1 VANELNWLP
10 NLVSGVSLWRLVGD
24 LNDPRF
30 MDGRL
35 LAPETEG
42 PDTLPTD
49 VRWNTGDAIPL
60 PTART
65 SHPEAVE
72 TAIAEFRACLARVEK
87 ELANKESPFHKFK
100 DAFVVP
106 SAETGESYYFDPTD
120 KKLRVANWGAS
131 PRAIGGSGS
140 FLGMGSLAQLFAP
153 AAAAAILAAP
163 VAAAAAEPPKEATKP
178 PEEEEKKPKEE
189 AKKGERSL
197 LAAIVI
203 AALLALLV
211 ALFLW
216 KFRDCND
223 RGAAIDAGG
232 DALADSA
239 LSDGSADSGPDGGT
253 DSGLDGGSD
262 ASDGGD
268 AGDSGADASDGGD
281 AGTLA
286 EDDDVLIDETD
297 VQSEVSVDSDTSLSG
312 ASKTYST
319 SKGKLTVAGGGK
331 GKLGKT
337 PGRHR
342 VYVAKDAVAWR
353 VASGK
358 EKVVRTLDEGHR
370 FDAWVGEG
378 ASFEGVRVEYKDAAG
393 KWHVH

>member
-1 VANELNWLP
+1 MSNELNWLP

-42 PDTLPTD
+42 PDTLPTE

-72 TAIAEFRACLARVEK
+72 AAIADFRACLARVEK
-87 ELANKESPFHKFK
+87 ELANKESPFHRFK

-106 SAETGESYYFDPTD
+106 SAETGENYYFDPNE

-131 PRAIGGSGS
+131 PRSVGGGGS
-140 FLGMGSLAQLFAP
+140 FLGMGSLGQLFAP
-153 AAAAAILAAP
+153 PIAPAAAVAAVA
-163 VAAAAAEPPKEATKP
+163 VAAAEAPKEATKP
-178 PEEEEKKPKEE
+178 AEDAEKKPKEE
-189 AKKGERSL
+189 PKKGERSL

-216 KFRDCND
+216 KFRDCNEH
-223 RGAAIDAGG
+223 GTAVDAGG
-232 DALADSA
+232 DALADAA
-239 LSDGSADSGPDGGT
+239 LADGAADTGLDGAGPDGAA
-253 DSGLDGGSD
+253 DAGLDGAAD
-262 ASDGGD
+262 AGD
-268 AGDSGADASDGGD
+268 AGDASV
-281 AGTLA
+281 LA
-286 EDDDVLIDETD
+286 EDDDVLIDESD
-297 VQSEVSVDSDTSLSG
+297 VQSEVSVDSDTALSG
-312 ASKTYST
+312 SSKTYAT